1 MRLDLSEVAVSEC
14 SEVEP
19 REKCHYD
26 EYREEYLQLGKQF
39 LPEYASVS
47 EIAEPHPVRDEADHH
62 KQEADDDGYQHDDYG
77 QALARVSAFSLEF
90 DLIVSIDVF
99 LFAECQ
105 CSSPPFR
112 LVTNTVD

>member
-1 MRLDLSEVAVSEC
+1 MRLDLPEIAVSQC

-19 REKCHYD
+19 RKKSHHD
-26 EYREEYLQLGKQF
+26 EYREENLELSQEF
-39 LPEYASVS
+39 LPEYARISKVT
-47 EIAEPHPVRDEADHH
+47 EPHPVRDEAYHH
-62 KQEADDDGYQHDDYG
+62 EQEADDDGYQHDDYG